1 MTTALANL
9 SVPSLDKLKKLAG
22 SENAKAFQNFLID
35 LLLGVQSGNTME
47 MTAAT
52 ELTIASGAIASTQA
66 SHTVDTQ
73 NDDPTDDLDS
83 ITGGTADQLLVLRPA
98 NAARTVVL
106 KHAIGSNKIANLG
119 GRDISLA
126 EATDVALLFYNGTQW
141 ITVAYNTLADGI
153 YAATGAWTGPQ
164 TFQKILYGASSELTI
179 ATGSV
184 AATRSAHTLD
194 TEGDAAT
201 DDLDSITGGSVGMQL
216 LVRLESAARDVVLK
230 HAIGADKIAC
240 PGGQDITLGAATDW
254 ALLEYNGTQWTVVG
268 ASILQ
273 SDGARIRLIGT
284 IAFAAVRT
292 LNATPV
298 TMIAAPGAGKYI
310 EVERVHWFL
319 DFGTAAYDAAAAG
332 DTLEAKYTDGS
343 GAAVVDAVAGNAI
356 GSASADYHAL
366 VRAVPEV
373 IPVANAPIVAHINTG
388 EWYSAAGDSPL
399 KYEVAYTIQTL
410 DFA

>member
-1 MTTALANL
+1 MTTLPDL
-9 SVPSLDKLKKLAG
+9 SVPSLGKLRNLSG
-22 SENAKAFQNFLID
+22 LENGKAFQRFLID
-35 LLLGVQSGNTME
+35 FLLGVQSGNTLE
-47 MTAAT
+47 LTAAT
-52 ELTIASGAIASTQA
+52 ELTIATGAITSTQP
-66 SHTVDTQ
+66 SHTVDTEG
-73 NDDPTDDLDS
+73 DAASDDLDS
-83 ITGGTADQLLVLRPA
+83 IAGGTADQLLILRPA

-106 KHAIGSNKIANLG
+106 KHAVGSNLIATLG

-126 EATDVALLFYNGTQW
+126 EATDVAILFYNGTQW
-141 ITVAYNTLADGI
+141 MLLGYSTLADGI
-153 YAATGAWTGPQ
+153 YAATGAWTGNQ
-164 TFQKILYGASSELTI
+164 TFQKLLYGASSELTI
-179 ATGSV
+179 ATGAV

-201 DDLDSITGGSVGMQL
+201 DDLDSITGGAVGMQL
-216 LVRLESAARDVVLK
+216 LVRIENAGRDVVLK

-240 PGGQDITLGAATDW
+240 PGGQDITLGAVTDW
-254 ALLEYNGTQWTVVG
+254 ALLEYNGTQWSVVG
-268 ASILQ
+268 ASVLL
-273 SDGARIRLIGT
+273 SDGARIRFTGT

-319 DFGTAAYDAAAAG
+319 DFGTAAYDAAASG
-332 DTLEAKYTDGS
+332 DTLVARYTDGS
-343 GAAVVDAVAGNAI
+343 GTAVVDAVAGDAI
-356 GSASADYHAL
+356 GAAAADYHTL

-373 IPVANAPIVAHINTG
+373 IPVANAPIVAHINVG

-399 KYEVAYTIQTL
+399 KYEICYRVQTL